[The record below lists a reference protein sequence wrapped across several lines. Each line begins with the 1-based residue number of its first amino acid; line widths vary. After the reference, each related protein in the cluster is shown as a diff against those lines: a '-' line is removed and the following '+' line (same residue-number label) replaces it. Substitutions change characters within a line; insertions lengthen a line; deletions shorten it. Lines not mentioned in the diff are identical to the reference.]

1 MSRPHGGHRPSFPF
15 GNPFRMIF
23 PKVSYLSPRLLSLL
37 NSFEETLTERLK
49 RLKPKDSCDVIS
61 LSWLRCAME
70 SLSETHNDIKILITD
85 LQFPVS
91 DWEDKWMDMYL
102 DNSVKLLDI
111 CIAFSSE
118 LSQLDQGQLLLQY
131 VLHILDFSSGSP
143 SSEQLIQARAS
154 LDDWKLQ
161 KNHSRSP
168 KLENCSSILQ
178 GLHSS
183 LHMVK
188 SRNSAKGKV
197 LMRAMFGVKVQ
208 TIFVCSTF
216 IAAILSSP
224 KMLMDLDVPDK
235 FLWSKVFN
243 DLQVTIN
250 GEIRKLLL
258 SGRVV
263 TLKELEEVDK
273 CADKVYALTDGAGH
287 DEIDLLQKSV
297 SELGESAEKLS
308 SGLDLLSKQVGIF
321 FQIVL
326 TGRDAL
332 LSNLRVSDIKQ
343 DNDLEMQ
350 VMS

>member
-1 MSRPHGGHRPSFPF
+1 
-15 GNPFRMIF
+15 MIF

-49 RLKPKDSCDVIS
+49 RLKPKNSCDVIS

-70 SLSETHNDIKILITD
+70 SLSETHNDIKVLITD
-85 LQFPVS
+85 LQFPIS

-131 VLHILDFSSGSP
+131 VLHVLDFSSGSP
-143 SSEQLIQARAS
+143 SSGQLIQARAS
-154 LDDWKLQ
+154 LDDWKLH
-161 KNHSRSP
+161 KIHSTSP

-197 LMRAMFGVKVQ
+197 LMR
-208 TIFVCSTF
+208 
-216 IAAILSSP
+216 
-224 KMLMDLDVPDK
+224 
-235 FLWSKVFN
+235 
-243 DLQVTIN
+243 
-250 GEIRKLLL
+250 EI
-258 SGRVV
+258 VV

-273 CADKVYALTDGAGH
+273 CAEKFYALTDGAGH

-326 TGRDAL
+326 MGRDAL

-343 DNDLEMQ
+343 DNDLEAQNSVAGKFFEAAKSFVQPWVYMKDAELF
-350 VMS
+350 SN